1 MAISLDVKGPIQ
13 RMSFQGCTFA
23 TEALGSLGYRGPGGD
38 GGFNEK
44 EVLQAANC
52 TCAAVFGRKV
62 AARECV

>member
-1 MAISLDVKGPIQ
+1 
-13 RMSFQGCTFA
+13 MSFQGCTFA
-23 TEALGSLGYRGPGGD
+23 TEALESLGYRGPGED